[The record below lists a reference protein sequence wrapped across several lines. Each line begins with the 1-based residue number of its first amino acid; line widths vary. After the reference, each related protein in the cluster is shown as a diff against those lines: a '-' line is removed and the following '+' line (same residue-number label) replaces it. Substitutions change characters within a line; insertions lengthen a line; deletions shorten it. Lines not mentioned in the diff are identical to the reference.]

1 MSDKATIIND
11 YVFAFD
17 KTTCWLF
24 MYFFYQNDKTSLKTQ
39 SNSLM

>member
-1 MSDKATIIND
+1 MSDKVTIIND

-24 MYFFYQNDKTSLKTQ
+24 MYFFIKMIKQV
-39 SNSLM
+39 